1 MTQVTQIVLI
11 YWDERRRGTGNP
23 RDRRTTIDEHS
34 PLAYISTIHDVVA
47 YRRANGTEPYT
58 QFVREVERA
67 GRVASADKI
76 RATVRDL
83 GVYGAQRLTSTERSA
98 HVEDNIW
105 ELRPHPYRVMFFY
118 DGARQCYVL
127 LQGFRKQSQKTPPGE
142 IAAAKRMRDDY
153 YKQRQGERRA

>member
-1 MTQVTQIVLI
+1 MAILARNRP
-11 YWDERRRGTGNP
+11 DA
-23 RDRRTTIDEHS
+23 IDTYS
-34 PLAYISTIHDVVA
+34 LVGYILFMPDVVA

-58 QFVREVERA
+58 QFIREVERA

-118 DGARQCYVL
+118 DGVRECYVL

-153 YKQRQGERRA
+153 YQQRRGKRRA